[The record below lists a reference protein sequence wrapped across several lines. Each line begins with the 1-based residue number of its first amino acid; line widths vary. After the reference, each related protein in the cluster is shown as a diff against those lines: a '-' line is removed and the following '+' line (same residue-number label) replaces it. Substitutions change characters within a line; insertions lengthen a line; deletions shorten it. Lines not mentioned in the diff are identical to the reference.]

1 LKGKFAI
8 RSERLDLSLE
18 FENEKEYNL
27 VTTLMERLPEY
38 EKTLKENS

>member
-8 RSERLDLSLE
+8 RTERLDLSME

-27 VTTLMERLPEY
+27 VIRLMERLPEY
-38 EKTLKENS
+38 EKTLKKVS